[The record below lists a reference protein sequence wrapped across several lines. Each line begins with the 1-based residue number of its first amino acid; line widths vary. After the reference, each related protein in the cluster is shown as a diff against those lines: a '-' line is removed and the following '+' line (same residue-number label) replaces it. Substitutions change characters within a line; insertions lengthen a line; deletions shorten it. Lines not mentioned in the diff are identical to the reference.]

1 MNGINGFDS
10 IVMAFVQ
17 NHFHNAVTDRIFP
30 FLTYLGEAGLVWIIA
45 SLLFLILKKTRRQGA
60 FALCAIA
67 AGFLLGEILLENIVC
82 RERPFQAFPNY
93 ISLLISPPSGFS
105 FPSGH
110 TCASFAAATVFFCHS
125 KKWGIP
131 ALVLA
136 CLIAFSR
143 VFLFV
148 HWPTDVLAGAVLGIA
163 CGLLTVFLSKRLE
176 KQRTEKGNL

>member
-67 AGFLLGEILLENIVC
+67 AGFLLGEILLKNIVC
-82 RERPFQAFPNY
+82 RERPFPPDTPAPPLPRPRYFSATPKNGGSRLLFWPVSLPFP
-93 ISLLISPPSGFS
+93 
-105 FPSGH
+105 
-110 TCASFAAATVFFCHS
+110 ASFCLYTGLQMYWQAQY
-125 KKWGIP
+125 WGSP
-131 ALVLA
+131 AG
-136 CLIAFSR
+136 S
-143 VFLFV
+143 
-148 HWPTDVLAGAVLGIA
+148 
-163 CGLLTVFLSKRLE
+163 
-176 KQRTEKGNL
+176 